1 MTSFSTPGPADAR
14 VEPNSLQSE
23 EAPKS
28 RPLSDFRIA
37 AQLIN
42 AHYPDIAMQ
51 DRDPI
56 TNRILTHIDFLRAT
70 YQDIHHV
77 KGKRIL
83 DLACGAPSYEDNAR
97 GKYDPWMSRLLK
109 HLDAC
114 PLGIDICPQ
123 PNKHFDFEVADLTIP
138 DALSI
143 LDTASFDAVYVCAFP
158 TRKMIQHLVERGIEW
173 APLRDNMMEHLS
185 RALKPDG
192 KFIRKFSESDEL
204 LVQEAI
210 AVARARLL
218 PSSPD
223 DEL

>member
-1 MTSFSTPGPADAR
+1 MSSFAPPQSA
-14 VEPNSLQSE
+14 NSGFAAKPLHSG
-23 EAPKS
+23 EAEFS

-37 AQLIN
+37 EQLIN
-42 AHYPDIAMQ
+42 VRYPDIANQ
-51 DRDPI
+51 DRGPI
-56 TNRILTHIDFLRAT
+56 LSRIFTHIDFLRGT
-70 YQDIHHV
+70 YPDIHDV
-77 KGKRIL
+77 AGKRFL
-83 DLACGAPSYEDNAR
+83 DLACGATNYEDNGR
-97 GKYDPWMSRLLK
+97 GKYDPWMSRLLR
-109 HLDAC
+109 HLDAR

-123 PNKHFDFEVADLTIP
+123 QDENFESQQADLTIP

-173 APLRDNMMEHLS
+173 APLRDNMMEHLA
-185 RALKPDG
+185 RCLKPDG
-192 KFIRKFSESDEL
+192 TIIRGFKGSDEL
-204 LVQEAI
+204 LVEEAV